1 LLFFIL
7 ALVSVSLGCSL
18 RQQAAATAIYGSS
31 FPFPLIVDVSSTDF
45 QTAKFF
51 LDFFKA
57 KSLPCV
63 PTGNC
68 TSKVASLMSF
78 FDPAMVGY
86 VDTTLGWNIDQ
97 NFSLLG
103 GNPYASAYAALKAVF
118 STYAPY
124 WPATSWSYPSK
135 IVGTLDGGVFVHF
148 TDMQYLFGGEIRI
161 IGQVSLNTARTKI
174 VRWADTWDWRQFNN
188 SFALGHTAPTSL
200 YLSSQTDNVP
210 ARVTRVVNQLI
221 ANLTA
226 GNAYA
231 VSQLF
236 SFDATFEDRAVNAVI
251 IGRTFIQDYFGRAL
265 PFLPYGS
272 GVSLIRVSG
281 GGFTWK
287 SVGDVVHH
295 GASSIELDSSGS
307 INRLLSVW
315 DASLLPS
322 AQLNSLIGAT
332 APRYPF

>member
-1 LLFFIL
+1 MVFFFL
-7 ALVSVSLGCSL
+7 TLVSASFACSL
-18 RQQAAATAIYGSS
+18 RQQATATYGNTY
-31 FPFPLIVDVSSTDF
+31 PFPLIVDVSATDF

-63 PTGNC
+63 PAGNC
-68 TSKVASLMSF
+68 TSKVASIMSF
-78 FDPAMVGY
+78 FDPSMIGY

-97 NFSLLG
+97 TFSLLG
-103 GNPYASAYAALKAVF
+103 GNPYPSAWAALQAVF
-118 STYAPY
+118 KTYAPY

-135 IVGTLDGGVFVHF
+135 IVGTLNGGVLVHF

-161 IGQVSLNTARTKI
+161 IGQVSLNAARTKI

-188 SFALGHTAPTSL
+188 SFAVGHTAPTSL
-200 YLSSQTDNVP
+200 YLTSQTDHVP
-210 ARVTRVVNQLI
+210 AVVSTIVNRLI

-226 GNAYA
+226 GNAYGA
-231 VSQLF
+231 SQLF

-272 GVSLIRVSG
+272 GVTLIRTSA
-281 GGFTWK
+281 GGFTWT
-287 SVGDVVHH
+287 STGGVIHH
-295 GASSIELDSSGS
+295 GASSIELDSSGYITS
-307 INRLLSVW
+307 LISVW

-322 AQLNSLIGAT
+322 AQLNSLIVAT